1 MWTKNLSQAKKKVA
15 ETKDWLQEAF
25 KSETDLIKRFKDM
38 PQRSFENLPIA
49 SVNKDQMIA
58 VEFLTKMREVDKKG
72 QHYAF
77 IDAELL
83 VPWSCWDRDSK
94 DEVDCKAGTKV
105 SMNLARHGAL
115 FAAAQAAEKEH
126 GLAGNQYVIANLGK
140 HSFYSKNLQRNVSAY
155 AYRFVLAEEVKEML
169 AEKES

>member
-25 KSETDLIKRFKDM
+25 KSESDLMQRFKDM

-49 SVNKDQMIA
+49 SINKDQIIA
-58 VEFLTKMREVDKKG
+58 IEILTDMREVDKKG

-77 IDAELL
+77 VDAELL
-83 VPWSCWDRDSK
+83 LPWSCYDRDTEG
-94 DEVDCKAGTKV
+94 EVDCEAGTKV

-115 FAAAQAAEKEH
+115 FAAAKANDKEH
-126 GLAGNQYVIANLGK
+126 GLKGNQWVIANLGK
-140 HSFYSKNLQRNVSAY
+140 HSFHSKALGRNVSAY
-155 AYRFVLAEEVKEML
+155 AYRFVLAEEVKAMLKEM
-169 AEKES
+169 S